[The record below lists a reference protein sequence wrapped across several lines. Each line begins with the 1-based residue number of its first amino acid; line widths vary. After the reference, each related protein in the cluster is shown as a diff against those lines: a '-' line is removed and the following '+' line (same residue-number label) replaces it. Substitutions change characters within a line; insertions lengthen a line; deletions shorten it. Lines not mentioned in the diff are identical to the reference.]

1 MMIVETEYR
10 DSALRKVTKLREK
23 FARVEEETETE
34 RKSRTYL
41 EARQAV
47 ALAEQATLSAHFSA
61 FMWQSGYPESRFPAP
76 APAPFLL
83 KTYDLVEEGEENR
96 RRVVS
101 WNEVGNGFVVWSPSE
116 QMLPR
121 YFKHNNFSSFIR
133 QLNTYHLCIFYNL
146 QGFKK
151 TSSKRWEFK
160 HEKIQKGH
168 KHLLMEIIRKKCEA
182 SGFPACLKPETPS
195 SASSIEDQE
204 SMLLLMEE
212 NKNLKRETMELQM
225 EIQHMKSLE
234 IKLTDC
240 VSQYMGS
247 TTNHQYQY
255 LTQRW

>member
-1 MMIVETEYR
+1 MIWWR
-10 DSALRKVTKLREK
+10 REK
-23 FARVEEETETE
+23 RIGGGWCHGMRWGT
-34 RKSRTYL
+34 
-41 EARQAV
+41 
-47 ALAEQATLSAHFSA
+47 
-61 FMWQSGYPESRFPAP
+61 
-76 APAPFLL
+76 
-83 KTYDLVEEGEENR
+83 
-96 RRVVS
+96 VS
-101 WNEVGNGFVVWSPSE
+101 WCGLRRSRCYRATSSTIISPASFVNSTP
-116 QMLPR
+116 
-121 YFKHNNFSSFIR
+121 I
-133 QLNTYHLCIFYNL
+133 TY
-146 QGFKK
+146 GFKK